1 MWCQPTQL
9 PHLPQSSIMQ
19 RMGVF
24 LRFLARRMSTV
35 IIVSWVEWIWLTSCA
50 GTIMWEWCVES
61 SISKF
66 CLWVFGSSLEAHY
79 KVFVF
84 CRYIFWFRFDC
95 CTVNAFILQRYF
107 KPRNNCISRQILK
120 FFCIFLAQGLIGG
133 YNCCQ
138 KYSLPAPIYDVA
150 LHQSTPP
157 AKRRRMKD
165 TNTTP
170 SDLDG
175 HFPIKGE

>member
-1 MWCQPTQL
+1 
-9 PHLPQSSIMQ
+9 
-19 RMGVF
+19 
-24 LRFLARRMSTV
+24 
-35 IIVSWVEWIWLTSCA
+35 
-50 GTIMWEWCVES
+50 
-61 SISKF
+61 
-66 CLWVFGSSLEAHY
+66 
-79 KVFVF
+79 
-84 CRYIFWFRFDC
+84 
-95 CTVNAFILQRYF
+95 VNAFILQRYF